1 MDCGGGYIHTNLN
14 SNLYTKI
21 KKKERDN
28 TQSKWPGGS
37 VHTKIK
43 CKTNE
48 LAITI
53 NE

>member
-1 MDCGGGYIHTNLN
+1 MINENNTTSMDASEI
-14 SNLYTKI
+14 
-21 KKKERDN
+21 
-28 TQSKWPGGS
+28 
-37 VHTKIK
+37 HTKIK